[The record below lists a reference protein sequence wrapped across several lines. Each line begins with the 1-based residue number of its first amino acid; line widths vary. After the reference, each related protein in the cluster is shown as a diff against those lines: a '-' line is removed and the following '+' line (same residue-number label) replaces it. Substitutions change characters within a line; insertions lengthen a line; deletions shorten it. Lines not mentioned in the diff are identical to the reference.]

1 MNLEEGIK
9 TIDKFVAIFNITEIV
24 VDSKFPNFTSIK
36 EFNYYLYIISIF
48 KSCYK
53 QTIDTIHSYELKI
66 S

>member
-9 TIDKFVAIFNITEIV
+9 TIDKFVTLFHITEIV

-36 EFNYYLYIISIF
+36 EFNHYLYIISIF
-48 KSCYK
+48 RSCYM